1 MHVALMRMRQLPN
14 RLNYVHWIEELVE
27 TLQPED
33 LKTLPTPV
41 HGRDIGTGT
50 LAVYAVLASALH
62 RDWHM
67 TGTDVDAE
75 ALDNAR
81 AMLANVANNTEDRT
95 GTPPGTKGPLRL
107 GSRISLVHT
116 RPDDPLLGS
125 ERYHFTMCNP
135 PFYDSA
141 AEREQ
146 SAAAKATPHGH
157 SEGSAGELYTAGGE
171 RAFVARLVAESAAPG
186 QRDRVAWYTTM
197 VGKRS
202 SLLALVAYLKK
213 HHIHNYGVREFI
225 QGKTRRWGVAWSYR
239 ASRLPD
245 SAARTCSATLASTL
259 PPSNV
264 RQLHTHMARDGAAA
278 LFARLRDSATLPPSE
293 AHVQQHGDKVVLCTI
308 SPCWQRGA
316 RRARKRAGAMAQA
329 SKAPERAD
337 SATQAVEVPARTAPP
352 VLKVTLRPT
361 PPETVRVE
369 WTYGHDRVLFD
380 SLCMHLQ
387 GILRQT

>member
-1 MHVALMRMRQLPN
+1 M
-14 RLNYVHWIEELVE
+14 
-27 TLQPED
+27 
-33 LKTLPTPV
+33 

-50 LAVYAVLASALH
+50 LAVYAVLACTLH

-75 ALDNAR
+75 ALGNAR

-95 GTPPGTKGPLRL
+95 GTPPGTEGPLHL
-107 GSRISLVHT
+107 GRRITLVHT
-116 RPDDPLLGS
+116 QPDDPLLGG

-171 RAFVARLVAESAAPG
+171 RAFVARLVAESAAPA

-213 HHIHNYGVREFI
+213 HHVHNYGVREFI
-225 QGKTRRWGVAWSYR
+225 QGKTRRWGVAWSFR

-259 PPSNV
+259 PPSNA
-264 RQLHTHMARDGAAA
+264 RQLHTRMARDGAAV
-278 LFARLRDSATLPPSE
+278 LFARLRDSATLPSSE
-293 AHVQQHGDKVVLCTI
+293 AHVQLHGDKIALCTF

-316 RRARKRAGAMAQA
+316 RRARKRAAGVAPATAAPDRTGAAP
-329 SKAPERAD
+329 PERT
-337 SATQAVEVPARTAPP
+337 SPP
-352 VLKVTLRPT
+352 LLAVTLRPT